1 MNRKGGSFI
10 RAMSLAASR
19 KKMVELRIAD
29 ESGASVAGVSV
40 GVGRCV
46 NE

>member
-1 MNRKGGSFI
+1 
-10 RAMSLAASR
+10 MSLVASR
-19 KKMVELRIAD
+19 KKMMELRTAGD
-29 ESGASVAGVSV
+29 NGASVAGVSV

>member
-1 MNRKGGSFI
+1 
-10 RAMSLAASR
+10 MSLVASR
-19 KKMVELRIAD
+19 KKMAELRIAGD
-29 ESGASVAGVSV
+29 SDASVAGVSV